1 MYSLL
6 TLSKSGYK
14 IAFVSAL
21 TYPSLIPEG
30 HCTNTTCY
38 SLRQT
43 RQKTLKQYAYKQ
55 LSSEQGTTVTF
66 TPCSLMAS
74 RIFGE
79 TPESVIT

>member
-43 RQKTLKQYAYKQ
+43 VKKH
-55 LSSEQGTTVTF
+55 
-66 TPCSLMAS
+66 
-74 RIFGE
+74 
-79 TPESVIT
+79 